1 MKKCFWKDIMQ
12 FYISFCPKRQNC
24 SGQLKLVNYSDL
36 QLITSDHTSGLQI
49 ITSDHTSGLQIIT
62 SDHTSGSNKQHFCES
77 YCGELKMTSVYI
89 YIYIYTNAT
98 LDCIYIYSTHQ

>member
-1 MKKCFWKDIMQ
+1 MKKCFQQDIMQ

-49 ITSDHTSGLQIIT
+49 ITSDHTSG
-62 SDHTSGSNKQHFCES
+62 SNKQHFSEKYHSCHVFLRFLTPN
-77 YCGELKMTSVYI
+77 Y
-89 YIYIYTNAT
+89 
-98 LDCIYIYSTHQ
+98 